1 MLILAFAL
9 WPQPVEVDIA
19 QVSRADVRVSID
31 EDGMARLRRRFLVSA
46 PLAGRLQRITLEPGD
61 RVVRGRVVARIVP
74 PAPVLLD
81 ARSRMELTAAAAAA
95 DAALERA
102 RAQRQRAGIALERAR
117 SMVQRQRDLAKAG
130 ILAAD
135 RLEADES
142 ALRVAEE
149 EKRAADFAVEQGE
162 HEVQVARAR
171 LETPAAGGSAVEVF
185 APIDGVVLR
194 RHRESESDVPAG
206 DPLLEVGDPSKLE
219 IVADVLS
226 TDAVR
231 IAAGN
236 DVTIGGWGGPPLA
249 GLVRR
254 VEPSGFTKVSALGV
268 EEQRVNVIV
277 DFREPGSVPGQLG
290 DGYRVDVSITLAKV
304 KNALTVPLGS
314 LFRDGEKW
322 AVMTVVNGA
331 AQTRP
336 VTLGQR
342 NGVVAEIL
350 SGLQEGD
357 TVILHPPDTVEDS
370 TRIRMR
376 E

>member
-1 MLILAFAL
+1 
-9 WPQPVEVDIA
+9 
-19 QVSRADVRVSID
+19 
-31 EDGMARLRRRFLVSA
+31 
-46 PLAGRLQRITLEPGD
+46 
-61 RVVRGRVVARIVP
+61 
-74 PAPVLLD
+74 
-81 ARSRMELTAAAAAA
+81 
-95 DAALERA
+95 
-102 RAQRQRAGIALERAR
+102 
-117 SMVQRQRDLAKAG
+117 
-130 ILAAD
+130 
-135 RLEADES
+135 
-142 ALRVAEE
+142 
-149 EKRAADFAVEQGE
+149 
-162 HEVQVARAR
+162 
-171 LETPAAGGSAVEVF
+171 
-185 APIDGVVLR
+185 
-194 RHRESESDVPAG
+194 
-206 DPLLEVGDPSKLE
+206 
-219 IVADVLS
+219 
-226 TDAVR
+226 
-231 IAAGN
+231 
-236 DVTIGGWGGPPLA
+236 
-249 GLVRR
+249 
-254 VEPSGFTKVSALGV
+254 VSALGV

>member
-1 MLILAFAL
+1 
-9 WPQPVEVDIA
+9 
-19 QVSRADVRVSID
+19 
-31 EDGMARLRRRFLVSA
+31 
-46 PLAGRLQRITLEPGD
+46 
-61 RVVRGRVVARIVP
+61 
-74 PAPVLLD
+74 
-81 ARSRMELTAAAAAA
+81 
-95 DAALERA
+95 
-102 RAQRQRAGIALERAR
+102 
-117 SMVQRQRDLAKAG
+117 
-130 ILAAD
+130 
-135 RLEADES
+135 
-142 ALRVAEE
+142 
-149 EKRAADFAVEQGE
+149 
-162 HEVQVARAR
+162 
-171 LETPAAGGSAVEVF
+171 
-185 APIDGVVLR
+185 VVLR